1 MFVSEMGSVSGIPQ
15 SALVANAA
23 APRGLDPEGLSR
35 IAASLA
41 DQFATLYDA
50 SPVDPRA
57 SFAGDVVTFAFE
69 GGLSPSD
76 QWLLDAGREEQLQ
89 EFREHFLRVIGDQMK
104 EVVEGL
110 SAVEVRH
117 IFPTFE
123 AADRT
128 TSCFFI
134 VVPNAR
140 GETEQRQALL
150 NWSEQVR
157 RNARDLRERHRAAR
171 EAHERLR
178 ELMHAV
184 RVERSGDAGPG

>member
-1 MFVSEMGSVSGIPQ
+1 MKPVAHKPQ
-15 SALVANAA
+15 ASMANGL
-23 APRGLDPEGLSR
+23 APRGLDPDGLAR

-41 DQFATLYDA
+41 DQFAALYDA

-57 SFAGDVVTFAFE
+57 SFAGDVLTFAFE

-76 QWLLDAGREEQLQ
+76 QWLLEAGREEQLQ
-89 EFREHFLRVIGDQMK
+89 EFREHFLRVIGDQLT

-110 SAVEVRH
+110 GAVEVRH
-117 IFPTFE
+117 FFSTFE
-123 AADRT
+123 ASGRT

-134 VVPNAR
+134 VAPIAR
-140 GETEQRQALL
+140 DEGEQRQALL

-157 RNARDLRERHRAAR
+157 RNARDLRERHRATR

-178 ELMHAV
+178 ELMHEV
-184 RVERSGDAGPG
+184 RVERGRDAGSG